1 MPTSLPLV
9 YSTDIIDRDKSSHG
23 LDAVWIIAIW
33 GIVMLAC
40 GALANFGG
48 DPGTMGPFQLL
59 AAF

>member
-9 YSTDIIDRDKSSHG
+9 YSTDIIDRDRSSHG

-33 GIVMLAC
+33 GIVMLTS

-48 DPGTMGPFQLL
+48 DTGAMDSFQLF
-59 AAF
+59 ATF